1 MRARS
6 KWNALLV
13 VLGVSALLVAVA
25 LVPGAQAAGPV
36 HHCANR
42 SETLEIESGEGQPV
56 QHFKTTVK
64 AISTQGLSCSAAYK
78 FLDLLE
84 HNKTSVV
91 PEHYKC
97 GIGHFKAP
105 RGYVP
110 QVCTHKSA
118 VIKFAGQ
125 GG

>member
-1 MRARS
+1 MKARS
-6 KWNALLV
+6 NWNALLAA
-13 VLGVSALLVAVA
+13 LGVSALLVVVA

-42 SETLEIESGEGQPV
+42 SENLEIESGEGQPV
-56 QHFKTTVK
+56 RHFKTTIK
-64 AISTQGLSCSAAYK
+64 AISTQGISCSAADK

-97 GIGHFKAP
+97 STGHFKAP
-105 RGYVP
+105 VGYVP
-110 QVCTHKSA
+110 QVCTHKA
-118 VIKFAGQ
+118 AKIQFAGQ